1 MKFGFQIWDQHSAPS
16 CIGVAKRVHSEK
28 ALVLLRTAQNVCIPR
43 MVDISGPLPSLLAI
57 PARSKGHFV
66 RCLGWDNLCLP
77 LSAVSGAITSSL
89 AVLEVPYEVVAAR
102 SDGLGYA
109 FVVDA
114 RQPAAGSL
122 CVSIIVHAAE
132 HGCTSRHHVS
142 LRRIM
147 GECWQ
152 LQAFYAAFRKTL
164 SANLGF
170 ADAAALADYSPLQE
184 RHPFDAART
193 AGCMSAQ
200 GRFHAEPAIMPPYLM
215 AVNAAAANCGGAAA
229 APAAG
234 VTYHAVDMAI
244 AHEGGDYENCD
255 VVTRLMSPA
264 SADHAAT
271 PSAAVAARA
280 AVPSAASQRAAEP
293 PPSSC
298 AARSPARPR

>member
-1 MKFGFQIWDQHSAPS
+1 MKFGFQIMLWDQHSAPS
-16 CIGVAKRVHSEK
+16 CIGVGKRVHSEK
-28 ALVLLRTAQNVCIPR
+28 ALVLLRTARNVCIPR

-152 LQAFYAAFRKTL
+152 LQAFYAAFR
-164 SANLGF
+164 
-170 ADAAALADYSPLQE
+170 
-184 RHPFDAART
+184 T
-193 AGCMSAQ
+193 A
-200 GRFHAEPAIMPPYLM
+200 
-215 AVNAAAANCGGAAA
+215 
-229 APAAG
+229 
-234 VTYHAVDMAI
+234 
-244 AHEGGDYENCD
+244 
-255 VVTRLMSPA
+255 
-264 SADHAAT
+264 
-271 PSAAVAARA
+271 
-280 AVPSAASQRAAEP
+280 
-293 PPSSC
+293 
-298 AARSPARPR
+298 